1 MTQHKG
7 KKKICRTAGVATFA
21 LAACI
26 LTGSSVPSVQAAS
39 VSKGKTEVN
48 LGVTELTE
56 TNVSFEVPLY
66 YVMCVS
72 TDANGKATV
81 VLPEED
87 YSIVNKSPTVT
98 GQAVAVTEIKVTG
111 VTGGNWSLAGS
122 AAELGTSPTEQKIHM
137 TVGEMALP
145 ALAKG
150 SAETKTVETNASQ
163 NSFYRNNKYTRLEPY
178 DGNTPEKST
187 VVIPVSAQ
195 VSPDY
200 QVTANRKTVAQFRL
214 SYTVSPLNK
223 NGDVMKAKVIQ

>member
-7 KKKICRTAGVATFA
+7 KKKICRAAGVVTFA

-72 TDANGKATV
+72 TDAHRQTTV
-81 VLPEED
+81 VLPEDD

-111 VTGGNWSLAGS
+111 VMGGTWSLAGS
-122 AAELGTSPTEQKIHM
+122 AADLGTSPTEQKIHM
-137 TVGEMALP
+137 TVGEVALP

-163 NSFYRNNKYTRLEPY
+163 NSFYRDGKYQRLEPY
-178 DGNTPEKST
+178 DGNAPDKST
-187 VVIPVSAQ
+187 VVIPVTAQ

-200 QVTANRKTVAQFRL
+200 QVTADRKAVAQFRL

>member
-1 MTQHKG
+1 MTQDKG
-7 KKKICRTAGVATFA
+7 KKKICRAAGVVTFA

-26 LTGSSVPSVQAAS
+26 LTGSAVPSVQAAS

-72 TDANGKATV
+72 KDAHGKATV
-81 VLPEED
+81 LLPEED

-111 VTGGNWSLAGS
+111 VTGGTWSLAGS

-137 TVGEMALP
+137 TVGEVALP

-150 SAETKTVETNASQ
+150 STESKTVETNATQ
-163 NSFYRNNKYTRLEPY
+163 NSFYRDGKYQRLEPY
-178 DGNTPEKST
+178 DGNAPDKST
-187 VVIPVSAQ
+187 VLIPVTAQ
-195 VSPDY
+195 VSPAY
-200 QVTANRKTVAQFRL
+200 QVTADRKAVAQFRL

>member
-7 KKKICRTAGVATFA
+7 KRKICRAASVVTFA

-26 LTGSSVPSVQAAS
+26 LTGSSVQAVS

-72 TDANGKATV
+72 TDARGKTTV
-81 VLPEED
+81 LLPKED

-111 VTGGNWSLAGS
+111 VTGGTWSLAGS
-122 AAELGTSPTEQKIHM
+122 AANLGTSSTEKKIHM
-137 TVGEMALP
+137 TVGNVALP
-145 ALAKG
+145 ALAAG
-150 SAETKTVETNASQ
+150 SVELKAVETNASQ
-163 NSFYRNNKYTRLEPY
+163 NSFYQGGKYRRLEPY
-178 DGNTPEKST
+178 DRNAPEKST
-187 VVIPVSAQ
+187 VVIPVTAQ

-200 QVTANRKTVAQFRL
+200 RVTADRKAVAQFRL

-223 NGDVMKAKVIQ
+223 NGDVMKAKVVQ